1 MAKLLIQLP
10 SGNIDHALTEEI
22 VTIGRAP
29 DNSLVIDDVS
39 VSSHHAQLTPV
50 DEAYV
55 FEDLGSTNGSKI
67 NNKVIVA
74 GEKHT
79 LKPGDKVRLGR
90 VDAVYDPDSAVDNGE
105 TREMPEASEPTL
117 DSAVKSVKPTNFQ
130 NASPFQK
137 KTAEKDPIGKAA
149 LGIAALAIAAALV
162 NVVMILMLK

>member
-10 SGNIDHALTEEI
+10 SGNIDHALTEEA

-50 DEAYV
+50 DETYL
-55 FEDLGSTNGSKI
+55 FEDLGSTNGSRI
-67 NNKVIVA
+67 NNKVMAA
-74 GEKHT
+74 GEKQT
-79 LKPGDKVRLGR
+79 LKPGDKIRLGR
-90 VDAVYDPDSAVDNGE
+90 VDAVYDPDSAVDGE

-137 KTAEKDPIGKAA
+137 KAAEKDPIGKAA
-149 LGIAALAIAAALV
+149 MGIAVLAVLTALINAAMSL
-162 NVVMILMLK
+162 LM